1 MIKLNNILD
10 IFKFFKVE
18 KEIENIINVF
28 FSKLN
33 LNINSIE
40 LKKEKENIF
49 LITIKTDDKKESS
62 LIIWP
67 HWKNLEFI
75 KSLLKLI
82 ISKNLNKNVILHLEV
97 NDYLQSKDDKL
108 IKLVSKKIDL
118 VKKIKK
124 DVWLPFLS
132 SYERKKVHSYVA
144 DEAIWVFT
152 ESRWKWKE
160 RKLYICYEN
169 WFEEPEKTK
178 KSQKTKLSIDIN
190 WNDI

>member
-1 MIKLNNILD
+1 M
-10 IFKFFKVE
+10 E

-62 LIIWP
+62 LIIGP
-67 HWKNLEFI
+67 HGKNLEFI

-124 DVWLPFLS
+124 DVGLPFLS

-144 DEAIWVFT
+144 DEAIGVFT
-152 ESRWKWKE
+152 ESRGKGKE

-169 WFEEPEKTK
+169 GFEEPEKTK

-190 WNDI
+190 GNDI